1 MSTPLA
7 DQFEDIAKRWKEI
20 EAESKGEAPKHETP
34 QISPAEQE
42 PVYWGDGAGVYW

>member
-1 MSTPLA
+1 MPNYIA
-7 DQFEDIAKRWKEI
+7 DDVEAIAKRIREI
-20 EAESKGEAPKHETP
+20 EQEEKGEAPKQETP